1 MTFSTIDPR
10 TVMRERRMNLQ
21 QYCIVGLCVLI
32 NMIDGYDILALA
44 QAASAL
50 KRDWGLS
57 DAALGALLSMN
68 LVGMAIG
75 ALGVSP
81 VADQFGRRPAILT
94 CLVFMSVGMAVAAL
108 SNGFYMMAI
117 GRIITGIGIGGMTAT
132 AGTLALE
139 YASHRSREFTAS
151 VVSSA
156 YPVGTILGAY
166 VAFLMLESYGW
177 RAIFWCGASL
187 SAVLF
192 PFALKWLP
200 ESLDFLMIRQ
210 PRLALKNVNRILL
223 RVSVPE
229 IAVLPP
235 KPEGTGCSV
244 LQEMKQ
250 PVHVRELAKLF
261 LAHALNMFTWY
272 FIINWAPPLVAES
285 GGADEQGVLFSSWV
299 SYGGIIG
306 GMTAGFLCG
315 IIGVRQMM
323 WFTMLSLA
331 VLITLFGTFVDNA
344 HVLVVLAPLIGAAL
358 FGSSISNW
366 LTIAYAFPPELRA
379 TGLGLCST
387 AGRVGSIFGP
397 IVGGALLN
405 TRSTGTFDLF
415 GLSFDMNLTVS
426 VTCFVMAL
434 PAVLSAITFS
444 RARRMEE
451 RR

>member
-1 MTFSTIDPR
+1 MTSSTIDPR
-10 TVMRERRMNLQ
+10 TVMRDRRMTLQ

-57 DAALGALLSMN
+57 DAALGALLSTN
-68 LVGMAIG
+68 LIGMAIG

-94 CLVFMSVGMAVAAL
+94 CLIFMSVGMAVAAL
-108 SNGFYMMAI
+108 SHGFYVMAI

-156 YPVGTILGAY
+156 YPVGTIIGAY

-177 RAIFWCGASL
+177 RAIFWFGAML
-187 SAVLF
+187 SALLF
-192 PFALKWLP
+192 PVALRWMP

-210 PRLALKNVNRILL
+210 PKQALTTINRILH
-223 RVSVPE
+223 RVAVPE

-235 KPEGTGCSV
+235 KPEGTGSSV

-250 PVHVRELAKLF
+250 PAHVRELGKLF
-261 LAHALNMFTWY
+261 LAHALNMFAWY

-285 GGADEQGVLFSSWV
+285 GGSDELGALFSSWV

-306 GMTAGFLCG
+306 GLTAGFLCG
-315 IIGVRQMM
+315 RVGVRRMM
-323 WFTMLSLA
+323 LFTMLSLA
-331 VLITLFGTFVDNA
+331 VLIALFGMFVGNA
-344 HVLVVLAPLIGAAL
+344 QVLTVLAPLIGAAL

-415 GLSFDMNLTVS
+415 GVSFPMTLTVS
-426 VTCFVMAL
+426 VTCLVMAV

-444 RARRMEE
+444 RARRIEG